1 MNDRLAE
8 LQGDVPSWAQEEN
21 TAAIANE
28 DHNGAVDIEM
38 GNPKKKK
45 KKQKK
50 NDDEPPPTN
59 NNLAWAM
66 DDDDDDNNATD
77 NNNNNNNNATTN
89 NNDGGQP
96 AHMKQFYQD
105 VENIKS
111 DISAVT
117 SATEQITTLK
127 DKAVLATSETEESQI
142 SDTIK
147 TLVTNTNGR
156 AKKCKNMLGLLK
168 EENSNLKKEQA
179 VKPTDLRVRE
189 NLVNTLLR
197 KFIDEMKRYQNSQQQ
212 YKTDV
217 KKKVTRQVQMIKP
230 DATDQE
236 VDEIMRSEGGRE
248 ALYQQQILSGGVND
262 QIKTQYRAVAGKYQ
276 DVLTLEASVA
286 ELHQMF
292 LDFALL
298 TEQQGELLDQI
309 EYQVKTA
316 ADYVEDANVDVYEAI
331 EYQKKI
337 RKKQCWIILI
347 VVVLVIIILFSTG
360 ILEF

>member
-8 LQGDVPSWAQEEN
+8 LQGDVPAWAQEE
-21 TAAIANE
+21 
-28 DHNGAVDIEM
+28 DLPSNGASGDIEM
-38 GNPKKKK
+38 GQVKSGESEDFEWGKTP
-45 KKQKK
+45 
-50 NDDEPPPTN
+50 DDG
-59 NNLAWAM
+59 
-66 DDDDDDNNATD
+66 NNAT
-77 NNNNNNNNATTN
+77 NNGNEAPS
-89 NNDGGQP
+89 QP
-96 AHMKQFYQD
+96 EHMKQFFDD
-105 VENIKS
+105 VEAIKL
-111 DISAVT
+111 DISAV
-117 SATEQITTLK
+117 SEATEQITTLK
-127 DKAVLATSETEESQI
+127 DKAVLATSETEETEI
-142 SDTIK
+142 SDTIR
-147 TLVTNTNGR
+147 TLVERTNGR
-156 AKKCKNMLGLLK
+156 AKKCKNLLGLLK
-168 EENSNLKKEQA
+168 EETSNLKKEEKA
-179 VKPTDLRVRE
+179 KPTDLRVRD

-230 DATDQE
+230 EATDQE
-236 VDEIMRSEGGRE
+236 VDQIMRSEGGRE

-276 DVLTLEASVA
+276 DILTLEASVA

-309 EYQVKTA
+309 EYQVRSA

-337 RKKQCWIILI
+337 RKKQCW
-347 VVVLVIIILFSTG
+347 
-360 ILEF
+360 

>member
-8 LQGDVPSWAQEEN
+8 LQGDVPAWAQEDDGPSN
-21 TAAIANE
+21 A
-28 DHNGAVDIEM
+28 GGDIEM
-38 GNPKKKK
+38 GQTKK
-45 KKQKK
+45 KKQKSADEV
-50 NDDEPPPTN
+50 NDFEWGKDP
-59 NNLAWAM
+59 ADGAAA
-66 DDDDDDNNATD
+66 DD
-77 NNNNNNNNATTN
+77 
-89 NNDGGQP
+89 GQNEAP
-96 AHMKQFYQD
+96 SQPEHMKQFFDD
-105 VENIKS
+105 VEAIKS
-111 DISAVT
+111 DIAAVT
-117 SATEQITTLK
+117 EATEEITTLK
-127 DKAVLATSETEESQI
+127 DRAVLATSETEEAKI
-142 SDTIK
+142 SDSIR
-147 TLVTNTNGR
+147 TLVEGTNGR
-156 AKKCKNMLGLLK
+156 AKKCKNLLGLLK
-168 EENSNLKKEQA
+168 EENANMKKEGKA
-179 VKPTDLRVRE
+179 KPTDLRVRD

-197 KFIDEMKRYQNSQQQ
+197 KFIDEMKRYQNAQQQ

-230 DATDQE
+230 DATDQD
-236 VDEIMRSEGGRE
+236 VDQIMRSEGGRE

-309 EYQVKTA
+309 EYQVRSA

-337 RKKQCWIILI
+337 RKKQCWILLI

-360 ILEF
+360 ILP